1 MARRLMV
8 ILMSAMIMIG
18 FVSCDLSD
26 MMKFMSNNIAGP
38 NPGKINKVDE
48 TVDAIWDKEGSN
60 GATQVAP
67 GEDVVIGNINI
78 SNWISD
84 DISTYLTPFDDE
96 SDFSDLAAS
105 ISSAASTP
113 QGKDAL
119 NASLSKPLDPVKDK
133 DKIDATQGS
142 AKIIKNMIYDAF
154 DSIDDPSWT
163 GGAINDSNI
172 EKYIKE
178 VMAPSEDASDEVY
191 TYYEI
196 SKAAILGVVEMT
208 TSDAEISKGDMIIMQ
223 TLFTA
228 VSQAGNEFFTG
239 EIDAETGFPGIKEDI
254 TPETIDVDK
263 LLTYANG
270 GVKIVDS
277 ISASSKF
284 GDISVSSLLS
294 ELISSMQESSEG
306 GEN

>member
-26 MMKFMSNNIAGP
+26 AMKFMSNNIAGP
-38 NPGKINKVDE
+38 NPGKIDKVDE

-60 GATQVAP
+60 GATQIAP
-67 GEDVVIGNINI
+67 DKDVVIGNITLSKDWI
-78 SNWISD
+78 SNV
-84 DISTYLTPFDDE
+84 STYLTPFDDE

-113 QGKDAL
+113 QGKDSL
-119 NASLSKPLDPVKDK
+119 NSSLAKPLDPEKDK
-133 DKIDATQGS
+133 EKIEATQGS
-142 AKIIKNMIYDAF
+142 AMILKNLLVEAAGKTGNTSIPANPTAENIKDAF
-154 DSIDDPSWT
+154 NLD
-163 GGAINDSNI
+163 
-172 EKYIKE
+172 
-178 VMAPSEDASDEVY
+178 EDAGDAEA
-191 TYYEI
+191 EEMQRLFE
-196 SKAAILGVVEMT
+196 AAIDGVFAIST
-208 TSDAEISKGDMIIMQ
+208 GKDISKGDMIVLQ
-223 TLFTA
+223 TLFT
-228 VSQAGNEFFTG
+228 VVDVVG
-239 EIDAETGFPGIKEDI
+239 EDI
-254 TPETIDVDK
+254 LVQGEDGIPEFNENIKDMDDLDTDK

-284 GDISVSSLLS
+284 GDISVSRLLS